1 LREVDTLVIGS
12 GFGGLSTALTL
23 SEQGVD
29 VLLVEALKYPG
40 GCASTFTK
48 QGYAFETG
56 ATLFS
61 GFGPGQLMR
70 GWIERYGL
78 DVQVQMLNPIVE
90 LRAPDLTLA
99 IPSER
104 AQLVS
109 RIAEQAGEKAPGVRD
124 FFREQ
129 KQVADALWEL
139 FDDPAM
145 LPPFGLKQALVHAG
159 RSARYLPLLRLS
171 GRPVQAALERHGVDQ
186 VRALR
191 TYLDAVCQITVQAPA
206 SQAEAPFAMG
216 AMDYY
221 FRGTGH
227 VQGGIGSLAWGL
239 VSAIEENG
247 AQVQMSTRAKSLRRD
262 ERGWIAELRGE
273 TVRARRVVANLLP
286 QAVMAL
292 TETQTPEL
300 RALGERVE
308 QGWGAVMLYLAIDG
322 GALERQDPHH
332 LELVQD
338 PDAPYVDG
346 NHLFCSVSGAGEDP
360 SGHRTVTVSTHTEL
374 APLRAMSQKE
384 QERRIAA
391 IQAKMEQGL
400 RALAPE
406 LVAERLATF
415 PASPRT
421 WERFTRRPGGFVGG
435 IPRTVGLHNDQ
446 GMIPGPVLPGLYL
459 VGDTVFPGQSTLATA
474 LGGVKLGAWLAS
486 RRAS

>member
-1 LREVDTLVIGS
+1 MREVDTLVIGS
-12 GFGGLSTALTL
+12 GFGGLSAALTL

-29 VLLVEALKYPG
+29 VLLVEGLKYPG

-48 QGYAFETG
+48 QGYAFEAG

-70 GWIERYGL
+70 GWIERYEL
-78 DVQVQMLNPIVE
+78 DVQVQMLDPIVE
-90 LRAPDLTLA
+90 LRAPGFCLA
-99 IPSER
+99 IPAQR
-104 AQLVS
+104 AELVS
-109 RIAEQAGEKAPGVRD
+109 RLAALSGDKAQGVRD
-124 FFREQ
+124 FFEEQ
-129 KQVADALWEL
+129 RRVADSLWAL

-145 LPPFGLKQALVHAG
+145 LPPFGLKQALAHAA
-159 RSARYLPLLRLS
+159 RSPRYLPLLRLI
-171 GRPVQAALERHGVDQ
+171 GRPLQAALERHGVHE

-227 VQGGIGSLAWGL
+227 IQGGIGQLAWGL
-239 VSAIEENG
+239 VSAIEQCGGE
-247 AQVQMSTRAKSLRRD
+247 VRMSTRAKSLRRHD
-262 ERGWIAELRGE
+262 GMWRAELRGE
-273 TVRARRVVANLLP
+273 TVQARRVVANLLP
-286 QAVMAL
+286 QAVMAM
-292 TETQTPEL
+292 TESQTPEL
-300 RALGERVE
+300 LALSERVE

-322 GALERQDPHH
+322 ESLERPHPYH

-338 PDAPYVDG
+338 PDQPYVDG
-346 NHLFCSVSGAGEDP
+346 NHLFCSIGGAGEDP
-360 SGHRTVTVSTHTEL
+360 SGQRTVTVSTHVAL
-374 APLRAMSQKE
+374 APLQTMSKDE
-384 QERRIAA
+384 QEQRISA

-400 RALAPE
+400 KALAPE
-406 LVAERLATF
+406 LVTHRVATF

-435 IPRTVGLHNDQ
+435 IPRTAGLHNYQ
-446 GMIPGPVLPGLYL
+446 GMIPSPFLPELYM

-474 LGGVKLGAWLAS
+474 LGGVKLGTWLS
-486 RRAS
+486 S